1 MNRSSRSLRTGSA
14 FTLVELLVALTVL
27 GLILSLS
34 VSGLDRYRRAVVLD
48 RAAAAA
54 RGAMAR
60 ARMLAIARREVV
72 RLDLRP
78 GGRLYLR
85 TRQGRELARVDLVEE
100 AAALDSAR
108 LRPWWMRFN
117 PRGQA
122 APGSLY
128 LYAGGRGV
136 RVVSNFL
143 GRTRVERFA
152 L

>member
-1 MNRSSRSLRTGSA
+1 MRSSDRRRHERGV
-14 FTLVELLVALTVL
+14 TLAELAVVVVVL
-27 GLILSLS
+27 GLMLSLGAA
-34 VSGLDRYRRAVVLD
+34 GLDRYRRAVVLD
-48 RAAAAA
+48 RAASTA

-60 ARMLAIARREVV
+60 ARRLALARREVV

-78 GGRLYLR
+78 GGRLHLLSAD
-85 TRQGRELARVDLVEE
+85 GEELVRVDLVDDPL
-100 AAALDSAR
+100 ALDSAR
-108 LRPWWMRFN
+108 LRPWWMRYN

-128 LYAGGRGV
+128 LYAGDRGV

-143 GRTRVERFA
+143 GRTRVERFD

>member
-1 MNRSSRSLRTGSA
+1 MRSTNRRPGLDRG
-14 FTLVELLVALTVL
+14 FTLAELAMVVVVL
-27 GLILSLS
+27 GLVLS
-34 VSGLDRYRRAVVLD
+34 VGAAGLDRYRRAVVLD
-48 RAAAAA
+48 RAAWTA

-60 ARMLAIARREVV
+60 ARRLAVARREVV

-85 TRQGRELARVDLVEE
+85 TGDGEELARVDL
-100 AAALDSAR
+100 ADDPLALDSAR

-128 LYAGGRGV
+128 LYAGDRGV

-143 GRTRVERFA
+143 GRTRVERFR